1 MRMCQLGMLYKIF
14 NEKRAII
21 HKGRIKINNILVD
34 LIKNACYY
42 K

>member
-1 MRMCQLGMLYKIF
+1 MRMCQLGMLYKNF
-14 NEKRAII
+14 NGKKAII
-21 HKGRIKINNILVD
+21 HKVGIKINNILVD